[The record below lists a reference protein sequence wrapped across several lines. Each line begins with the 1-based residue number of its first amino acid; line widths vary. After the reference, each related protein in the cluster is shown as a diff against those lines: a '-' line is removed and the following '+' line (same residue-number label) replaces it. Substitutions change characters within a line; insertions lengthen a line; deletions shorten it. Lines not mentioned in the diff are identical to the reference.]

1 MLSCDHCQRTYQR
14 KLYFDRHVIACQF
27 LSQSKR
33 ERTLEREELADTPS
47 VRELYSIILALAA
60 KCEGLETKLT
70 TIQKWAH
77 ITKQKLNITD
87 WLKTTY
93 PAVLPYADWFAA
105 LKVDAADLSLL
116 FETDYVGGVLQV
128 LKNQLALADARRPIR
143 AFTTKEN
150 TFYIGTGV
158 EGKWQLYD
166 TALFTTLMHFLD
178 KEFMREFIAWQ
189 NANKGRIRTDDSFAD
204 LYAKNMKKVMGGNFT
219 REQLYARIKKE
230 LYAYM
235 REDPPNI
242 VEYETT
248 FTTF

>member
-1 MLSCDHCQRTYQR
+1 MFSCGHCQRNYQR

-60 KCEGLETKLT
+60 KCETLETKLT

-93 PAVLPYADWFAA
+93 PVVLPYADWFAA
-105 LKVDAADLSLL
+105 LKVDDADLALL
-116 FETDYVGGVLQV
+116 FEADYVEGVLQV
-128 LKNQLALADARRPIR
+128 LKRALVLADARRPMR

-150 TFYIGTGV
+150 TFYIA
-158 EGKWQLYD
+158 EGEKWRLCD
-166 TALFTTLMHFLD
+166 AALFTTLMHFFD

-189 NANKGRIRTDDSFAD
+189 NANKSRIRTEDSFAD
-204 LYAKNMKKVMGGNFT
+204 LYAKNMKKVMGGNST
-219 REQLYARIKKE
+219 REQLYTRVKKE
-230 LYAYM
+230 LYAYL